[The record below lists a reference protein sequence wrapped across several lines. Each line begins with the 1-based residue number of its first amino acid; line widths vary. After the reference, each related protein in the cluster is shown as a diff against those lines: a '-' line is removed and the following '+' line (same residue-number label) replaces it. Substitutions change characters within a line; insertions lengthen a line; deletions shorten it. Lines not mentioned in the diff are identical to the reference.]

1 MDVDRDRD
9 RDRDDSVGVTAD
21 RDPTIDAESSTTSLT
36 SRTCDEWSDVD
47 VNPRSGP
54 VMNGQGRRTSLRDSR
69 SATRRRDAEKR
80 WVVADVRAIVSL

>member
-1 MDVDRDRD
+1 VDVDRDRD

-47 VNPRSGP
+47 VNLRQALMMRHNSST
-54 VMNGQGRRTSLRDSR
+54 GRT
-69 SATRRRDAEKR
+69 
-80 WVVADVRAIVSL
+80 